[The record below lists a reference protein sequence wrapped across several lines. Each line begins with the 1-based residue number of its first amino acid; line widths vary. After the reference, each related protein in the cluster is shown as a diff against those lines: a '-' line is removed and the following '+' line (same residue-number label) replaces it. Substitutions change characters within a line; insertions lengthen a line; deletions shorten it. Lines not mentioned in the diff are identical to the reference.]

1 MIRIKKQ
8 NKNEYIYAEG
18 LWIRNPYINVNPLDL
33 NDMFR
38 EEIGLFLG
46 NETKNLSLP
55 CLHSDE
61 FNDSAMENVVICS
74 DGHDW
79 ERAQEILAE
88 IPNKNVKVIGINGS
102 LKKWNMVAGLSE
114 KKRVMSAYFVNNPY
128 KECLSYLPNRHRYYP
143 SLVAST
149 RTNPEFISG
158 YLEKP
163 TFYRPTNDGKYSGI
177 PRDGCVVLDDYR
189 NPLCGAISYCVRKRV
204 KKLALFCCDE
214 AFTEERPGS
223 EKMEN
228 GLFQYPQQIMSQKVV
243 DAQLHWLRSAGVQVA
258 DSSSGIEYKNATYI
272 KNEELPSFF

>member
-38 EEIGLFLG
+38 EEINLFLS

-55 CLHSDE
+55 CLQSDE
-61 FNDSAMENVVICS
+61 FNDFAMENVVICS

-79 ERAQEILAE
+79 ARAQEILAE

-102 LKKWNMVAGLSE
+102 LKKWNMVADLSD

-149 RTNPEFISG
+149 RTNPEFISE

-163 TFYRPTNDGKYSGI
+163 TFYRTTNDGKYSGI
-177 PRDGCVVLDDYR
+177 PRDGCMVLDDYR

-204 KKLALFCCDE
+204 KKLALLCCDE
-214 AFTEERPGS
+214 AFCEERPGS
-223 EKMEN
+223 EKMKN
-228 GLFQYPQQIMSQKVV
+228 GLFQYPQQIMSQKIV
-243 DAQLHWLRSAGVQVA
+243 DAQFHWLRSVGVQVA